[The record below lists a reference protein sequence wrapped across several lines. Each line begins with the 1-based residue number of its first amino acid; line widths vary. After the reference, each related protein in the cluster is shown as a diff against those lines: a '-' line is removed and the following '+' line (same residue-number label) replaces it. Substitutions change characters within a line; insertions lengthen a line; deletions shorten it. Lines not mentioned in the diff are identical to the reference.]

1 MLLILLYGD
10 RASESDTAA
19 AALYTKF
26 KERGI
31 NANLILSDLAIAG
44 KYGYYYEDFLEGMEE
59 IVFSRNE
66 DVDVCIM
73 NVPYIYYPSLC
84 SEEAYAVKQKDNILC
99 SGDYVDLRR
108 RILDLLEEEGHD
120 ILEYTLLED
129 KDNTRTKTDLRH
141 DEIMNLRNDRISKKD
156 YEDYY
161 FCCKAA
167 EELGLP
173 HSIHNIPEIKSNP
186 IKWNEIFEEAVCILR
201 GWDSFGI

>member
-26 KERGI
+26 KERGV
-31 NANLILSDLAIAG
+31 NANLVLSDLAIAG
-44 KYGYYYEDFLEGMEE
+44 KYGYYYEDFFEGMENAL
-59 IVFSRNE
+59 FDRNKDTE
-66 DVDVCIM
+66 VSIM
-73 NVPYIYYPSLC
+73 NIPYIYYPSLC
-84 SEEAYAVKQKDNILC
+84 SKEAYAVKQKDNIVY
-99 SGDYVDLRR
+99 SDKYVGIRR
-108 RILDLLEEEGHD
+108 RIIDLLEEEGHD

-129 KDNTRTKTDLRH
+129 KDNTRAKTDLRH
-141 DEIMNLRNDRISKKD
+141 DEIMNLRNDRVSKKD

-167 EELGLP
+167 EEFGLP